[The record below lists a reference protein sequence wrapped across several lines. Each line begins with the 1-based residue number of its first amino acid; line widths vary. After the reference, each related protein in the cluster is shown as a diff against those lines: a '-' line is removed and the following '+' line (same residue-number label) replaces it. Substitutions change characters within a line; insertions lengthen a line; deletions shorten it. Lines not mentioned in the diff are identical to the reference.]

1 MGEEETTQGEG
12 GNQPAQTAICE
23 GETGTVADSLCG
35 GLQNTANQQRSEGSG
50 SDAGERTRTTEKSG
64 RCTQPKLGG
73 TVDVRNPRSGLDS
86 TANRVDRLRLLGNG
100 VVPHTAAKAF
110 STQTGRLANHLG

>member
-12 GNQPAQTAICE
+12 GNQPAQTAISE
-23 GETGTVADSLCG
+23 GEAG
-35 GLQNTANQQRSEGSG
+35 SETCCEP
-50 SDAGERTRTTEKSG
+50 A
-64 RCTQPKLGG
+64 TQPKLGG
-73 TVDVRNPRSGLDS
+73 TVDVGNPRSRLDP

-110 STQTGRLANHLG
+110 STLTGRLADHLG

>member
-23 GETGTVADSLCG
+23 GETGIVA
-35 GLQNTANQQRSEGSG
+35 NTASGESGQPQTRNGRQGSKRGSETCCEP
-50 SDAGERTRTTEKSG
+50 A
-64 RCTQPKLGG
+64 TQPKLGG
-73 TVDVRNPRSGLDS
+73 TVDVGNPRSGLDS
-86 TANRVDRLRLLGNG
+86 TANRVDRLRLLDNG

-110 STQTGRLANHLG
+110 STLTGRLADMIRQY

>member
-12 GNQPAQTAICE
+12 GNQPAQAVISE
-23 GETGTVADSLCG
+23 GEAGTVAD
-35 GLQNTANQQRSEGSG
+35 TTSG
-50 SDAGERTRTTEKSG
+50 KSG
-64 RCTQPKLGG
+64 QSQTRNRRQGSERGSETCCEPATQPKLGG
-73 TVDVRNPRSGLDS
+73 TVDVGNPRSGLDS

-110 STQTGRLANHLG
+110 STLTGRLADVIPKI

>member
-12 GNQPAQTAICE
+12 GNQPTQTAINESVAGSETCCE
-23 GETGTVADSLCG
+23 PA
-35 GLQNTANQQRSEGSG
+35 
-50 SDAGERTRTTEKSG
+50 
-64 RCTQPKLGG
+64 TQPKLGG
-73 TVDVRNPRSGLDS
+73 TVDVGNPRSGLDS

-110 STQTGRLANHLG
+110 STLTGRLADVIPKI